1 MTKSLTTLLPMCCA
15 ALPISAAYAQE
26 APNTGTLGT
35 QQSERASDSVEALR
49 QQLAAQKAISAQ
61 LRARVD
67 ALERQLAAGKPGSGP
82 VVLGLDANA
91 AKPPV
96 ESDVANTA
104 IEEAL
109 VGKGLVL
116 LPTGTFRFTPSAT
129 WSHDGSGQDT

>member
-1 MTKSLTTLLPMCCA
+1 
-15 ALPISAAYAQE
+15 
-26 APNTGTLGT
+26 
-35 QQSERASDSVEALR
+35 LR
-49 QQLAAQKAISAQ
+49 QQLAAQKAINAQ

-109 VGKGLVL
+109 VSKGLVL
-116 LPTGTFRFTPSAT
+116 LPTGTFRFTPGAT